1 MFTRLARAT
10 RAALTT
16 FRRSFDAA
24 GGSGRWPAV
33 ATMPAPVSAGLAARG
48 PLSQRAA
55 YLYSNSSYA
64 SAYVEALVTNIV
76 GVGPAI
82 RSGHPDEAMRQ
93 ALETAFAKAYCE
105 LDVEGGDLTE
115 FLARVV
121 RSWVIA
127 GEAFAQLATDETGAL
142 RLRLLSPEQVDPTV
156 NRDLD
161 GGGRIVA
168 GVEID
173 SAGRRLAYWI
183 LPDNPTLPFVNVRD
197 AVRVPADDI
206 LHVFEPVF
214 PGQVRGISK
223 LAPIA
228 TAIIET
234 DKLQDALLARANV
247 SALFGAFVSDPEG
260 TSGFTTEGTPT
271 APGRAEL
278 SLEPGTVRILPPGC
292 TITFPNMP
300 DAAGAPDLLRAMIRS
315 ISAGGSVPYE
325 LISSDLSM
333 VNYSSARLG
342 LHQFQRRVRA
352 LQRSL
357 IAARLL
363 EPVWRRFVTLEIL
376 SGRIAAADFES
387 NADSYFVVTT
397 VFPGWPSLDPLK
409 EAKGAVLELGAKL
422 RSRAE
427 TISERGRDPAEVDQE
442 IADDPFTPDP
452 ATSDALLMQP
462 EDREQD
468 K

>member
-1 MFTRLARAT
+1 MIGRIT
-10 RAALTT
+10 RAWRALTG
-16 FRRSFDAA
+16 RRSFNAA
-24 GGSGRWPAV
+24 GGSGRWPTSAI
-33 ATMPAPVSAGLAARG
+33 MPAPVSASLAARG
-48 PLSQRAA
+48 PIAQRAA

-64 SAYVEALVTNIV
+64 AAYVESYVTNLI
-76 GVGPAI
+76 GDGPAI
-82 RSGHPDEAMRQ
+82 RSGHPDEATRQ
-93 ALETAFAKAYCE
+93 ALETAFGKAYCE

-115 FLARVV
+115 LLARVV
-121 RSWVIA
+121 RSWVIS
-127 GEAFAQLATDETGAL
+127 GEAFAHMTVDATGAL

-168 GVEID
+168 GVEMD
-173 SAGRRLAYWI
+173 PAGRRVAYWI
-183 LPDNPTLPFVNVRD
+183 LPDNPTMPFVNMRD
-197 AVRVPADDI
+197 PVRVPADDI
-206 LHVFEPVF
+206 LHVFEPTF

-234 DKLQDALLARANV
+234 SKLQDALLARANV
-247 SALFGAFVSDPEG
+247 AALFGAFVSDPEG
-260 TSGFTTEGTPT
+260 TSGFATQGTPT

-315 ISAGGSVPYE
+315 IAAGGSIPYE
-325 LISSDLSM
+325 LISGDLSM

-342 LHQFQRRVRA
+342 LHQFQRRVKA

-357 IAARLL
+357 ITARLL
-363 EPVWRRFVTLEIL
+363 EPVWQRFVTLEIL

-387 NADSYFVVTT
+387 NADDYFAMTA

-427 TISERGRDPAEVDQE
+427 TISERGRDPAEVDAE
-442 IADDPFTPDP
+442 IEADPFQQDP

-462 EDREQD
+462 DKEDES